1 MSHAVQVCGTVQS
14 RDRWEERGALARSLL
29 SEEQA
34 LTPSSVV
41 KLSATAM
48 PSTDHAAL
56 TLVRKDR
63 APTTAAASDDLP
75 VRVDHLQYRVGRGPC
90 LDAAVGAEP
99 VLATG
104 DLSRD
109 PRWPD
114 FGPRCVRETSI
125 RSMLSLKVPIG
136 GSDRAALNYY
146 ATEPDAFTAEDL
158 AIATAWLPFVALAV
172 ETQLREHDVHHLR
185 VALETNRTISTAV
198 GILMARHHLDA
209 DEAFA
214 LLRQVSM
221 HTNTKLREVACD
233 VQRTG
238 ALPERVVRPPRD
250 RSRYRPDAQR
260 RQASDP
266 AAKHRASP

>member
-1 MSHAVQVCGTVQS
+1 MSHAVQVCGMVQS

-29 SEEQA
+29 SGEQA
-34 LTPSSVV
+34 LTPSTVV
-41 KLSATAM
+41 KLSSAAM

-75 VRVDHLQYRVGRGPC
+75 VRVDHLQYRVGHGPC

-109 PRWPD
+109 PRWPQ

-136 GSDRAALNYY
+136 GTDRAAMNYY
-146 ATEPDAFTAEDL
+146 ATEPNAFTAEDL
-158 AIATAWLPFVALAV
+158 ATATAWIPFVALAV

-185 VALETNRTISTAV
+185 VALETNRIISTAV

-209 DEAFA
+209 DEGFA

-221 HTNTKLREVACD
+221 HTNTKLRDVAVEV
-233 VQRTG
+233 QLTG
-238 ALPERVVRPPRD
+238 ALPPRPAHAPRPERP
-250 RSRYRPDAQR
+250 
-260 RQASDP
+260 
-266 AAKHRASP
+266 HR